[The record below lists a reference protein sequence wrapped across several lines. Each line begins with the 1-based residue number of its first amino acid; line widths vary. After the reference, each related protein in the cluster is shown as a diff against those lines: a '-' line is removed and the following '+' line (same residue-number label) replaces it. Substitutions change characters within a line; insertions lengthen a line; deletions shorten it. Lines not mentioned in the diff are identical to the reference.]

1 LISREETIE
10 LIESFLPDGDD
21 LAGKSRELILGLLHH
36 SDDPFSR
43 RQFNPGH
50 ITCTAVVLSPDL
62 TRVLLMHHHRHLRW
76 LLPGGHVEEEDLTL
90 AVTARREAHEETGVL
105 LEASTNGRLVG
116 MDVHGIPAR
125 KREPFHLHHD
135 LIFALTAQSD
145 HFSFTEEA
153 PKITWCRPSEF
164 SHYEVAPSIAR
175 SVLRAQ
181 QILARA
187 NQLTLPIQGSPA

>member
-1 LISREETIE
+1 MISKEETIE
-10 LIESFLPDGDD
+10 LVESFEPDGDD
-21 LAGKSRELILGLLHH
+21 LAAKSRELILGLLRH
-36 SDDPFSR
+36 SEEPFSR

-50 ITCTAVVLSPDL
+50 ITCTAVVLSPDV

-105 LEASTNGRLVG
+105 LEASTTGRLVG
-116 MDVHGIPAR
+116 MDVHVIPAR

-135 LIFALTAQSD
+135 LIFALAAQSD
-145 HFSFTEEA
+145 HFTFTEEA

-164 SHYEVAPSIAR
+164 GQYEVEPSIAR

-187 NQLTLPIQGSPA
+187 NQLTLPIQGPPA

>member
-1 LISREETIE
+1 LISKAETLE
-10 LIESFLPDGDD
+10 LIESFDADGDD
-21 LAGKSRELILGLLHH
+21 LAAKSRELILGLLRH
-36 SDDPFSR
+36 SEDPFSK
-43 RQFNPGH
+43 RQFDPGH

-105 LEASTNGRLVG
+105 IEASTNGRLVG
-116 MDVHGIPAR
+116 MDVHCIPAR

-135 LIFALTAQSD
+135 LIFALTSQSD
-145 HFSFTEEA
+145 HFTFTEEA

-164 SHYEVAPSIAR
+164 DHYEVVPSIAR
-175 SVLRAQ
+175 SVWRAQ

-187 NQLTLPIQGSPA
+187 NQLALPIHGSPA